1 MNYEELLKEADQE
14 GLIVKE
20 LPLTYNDGRIKGN
33 RIAIRKSIRTT
44 AEKSC
49 ILAEELGHYY
59 TSTGNILDQNVV
71 ENRKQEQR
79 ARLWAYRKM
88 VTLEKIMSACNAGC
102 RNRYELAEY
111 LDVTEGFLQ
120 EALDKYH
127 GIYGAAAQVGD
138 YLVMFEPL
146 NIYKMCDY
154 PNANNLFKC

>member
-1 MNYEELLKEADQE
+1 MTYNELLKHADTE

-33 RIAIRKSIRTT
+33 RIAIRKSIPTT

-49 ILAEELGHYY
+49 VLAEELGHFH
-59 TSTGNILDQNVV
+59 TSSGDILDQSTV

-88 VTLEKIMSACNAGC
+88 VTLEKIMNACKSGC

-111 LDVTEGFLQ
+111 LDVTEEFLQ

-127 GIYGAAAQVGD
+127 SIYGSAAQVGD

-146 NIYKMCDY
+146 NVYKV
-154 PNANNLFKC
+154 KE